1 MTYQDNDPGH
11 TNAHNDHVNQIS
23 AALALAATKADAGHG
38 HGQADITNLVPDL
51 ATIDARLV
59 VLEDDRSNH
68 VLVLGPGDPV
78 PDGTPS
84 GTLIF
89 RTA

>member
-1 MTYQDNDPGH
+1 MTYNDNDPGH
-11 TNAHNDHVNQIS
+11 TTAHNDHVAGI
-23 AALALAATKADAGHG
+23 AAVAASVATKADAGHG
-38 HGQADITNLVPDL
+38 HGQTDITNMVTDL
-51 ATIDARLV
+51 SDIRARLV

-68 VLVLGPGDPV
+68 VLVLGPLDAV